1 MQMLNIG
8 CGSKFHNDWINMDMA
23 SSAKEVRIANFL
35 KGIPLADASMDVV
48 YHSHVLEHFSRK
60 DGEQLIAHCSRVL
73 KPGGIIRIA
82 LPNLEVIVREY
93 LANMEKALAG
103 DRAAADNYDWML
115 LEMYD
120 QTVRNKSGGEMGEWL
135 FREKIP
141 NEAFVLKRVGTDVLK
156 WREAA
161 KNPSPRKKI
170 TWQDVKRKMR
180 KTITSLMPGAIRKP
194 LEIGQFRTGGEIH
207 QWMYD
212 RYSLKRLLEKNGFSQ
227 VEQRTAITSYISN
240 WQDYGLDN
248 PTETASLFMEAI
260 KQ

>member
-8 CGSKFHNDWINMDMA
+8 CGSKFHKDWINMDMA
-23 SSAKEVRIANFL
+23 SASPDVKIANFL
-35 KGIPLADASMDVV
+35 KGIPLPDASMDVV
-48 YHSHVLEHFSRK
+48 YHSHVLEHFSRR

-82 LPNLEVIVREY
+82 LPNLEVMVREY
-93 LANMEKALAG
+93 LDNMEKALAG
-103 DRAAADNYDWML
+103 DAAAVDNYDWMM

-120 QTVRNKSGGEMGEWL
+120 QTVRNTSGGEMGQWL

-161 KNPSPRKKI
+161 KNTSRRKKI

-180 KTITSLMPGAIRKP
+180 KTITALMPSGIRKP
-194 LEIGQFRTGGEIH
+194 LEIGQFRQGGEIH

-212 RYSLKRLLEKNGFSQ
+212 RYSLKRLLEKTGFQ
-227 VEQRTAITSYISN
+227 NAVQQTAETSYIPN
-240 WQDYGLDN
+240 WENYGLDN
-248 PTETASLFMEAI
+248 PTEKASLFMEAI